1 MREQYVKP
9 EAVEISF
16 AMADAIAAEDSWG
29 FESGFFGNASKEE
42 VTVF

>member
-16 AMADAIAAEDSWG
+16 AMADAIATEGSWG
-29 FESGFFGNASKEE
+29 NESG
-42 VTVF
+42 VFDPLNNTDSVF